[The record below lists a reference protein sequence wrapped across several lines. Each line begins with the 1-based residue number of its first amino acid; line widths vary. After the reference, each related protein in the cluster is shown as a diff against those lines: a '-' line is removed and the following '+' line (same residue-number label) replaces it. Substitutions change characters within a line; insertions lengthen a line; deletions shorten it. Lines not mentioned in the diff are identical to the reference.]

1 MANERKLKRI
11 VIKEELVEIA
21 GDFVKAAIL
30 NQFIYWSERVSD
42 FDEFIL
48 QENKR
53 AQITG
58 DQQQELTHGWIY
70 KTAEELSDETMLGL
84 TSASIRTH
92 IKVLIEKGFIS
103 ERTNPRVKWDRTKQY
118 RVNILEIMQAL
129 AENGCVL
136 DGYRSIQTVQESDS
150 PFLKNK
156 NGTKEIK
163 IQNRKNYEAIPETI
177 TEITIENKKER
188 KTTAKDGDTYDD
200 VINSATDNEELRDL
214 YKEYIR
220 MRKLNKSPMTN
231 RALQLLINK
240 NVKLSDG
247 NEEMQKSMLE
257 TAIMNNWKSVY
268 PPKEQSGGYG
278 AHIEV
283 INGERYEVKNGKYY
297 VPGGSGVAVD
307 PFAKDDLP
315 F

>member
-1 MANERKLKRI
+1 MSVIDILSNGNYI
-11 VIKEELVEIA
+11 VVNKKIASELGLFE
-21 GDFVKAAIL
+21 AIL
-30 NQFIYWSERVSD
+30 LGELASEHKYWESR
-42 FDEFIL
+42 
-48 QENKR
+48 
-53 AQITG
+53 G
-58 DQQQELTHGWIY
+58 ELIDNFFY
-70 KTAEELSDETMLGL
+70 S
-84 TSASIRTH
+84 
-92 IKVLIEKGFIS
+92 
-103 ERTNPRVKWDRTKQY
+103 
-118 RVNILEIMQAL
+118 
-129 AENGCVL
+129 
-136 DGYRSIQTVQESDS
+136 
-150 PFLKNK
+150 
-156 NGTKEIK
+156 
-163 IQNRKNYEAIPETI
+163 
-177 TEITIENKKER
+177 TIENIKENTTLSERQQRTALNALKSKGIVTVEIRGIPAKRFMRINEDKVLPYLLNNVLQNAETSYCKTQELDTAKRQGNNNNLNNNKNNNKTNKER
-188 KTTAKDGDTYDD
+188 KKEESPDATYDD